1 MTRRIPLL
9 ATVVVAIAVAA
20 MVGLGLW
27 QLRRAKLHARQLAAY
42 TAASRLPPI
51 AFPTVP
57 IRSENLPLYR
67 YATGNCLRPVAWRTA
82 AGENRT
88 EEPGYL
94 IIADCSTGAEG
105 PGMSVELGWS
115 KNPSARAQWNGGLV
129 SGIIVPDSV
138 SRMRIVAAT
147 PVPGVEPSAVP
158 QPSVKITP
166 ERNRGYALTWFGLAV
181 AALVVYALAVRKRWT
196 SEGHKP

>member
-1 MTRRIPLL
+1 MTRRIPVI
-9 ATVVVAIAVAA
+9 ATIVVILAVAGMLA
-20 MVGLGLW
+20 LGVW
-27 QLRRAKLHARQLAAY
+27 QLQRAKLHAGQLAAY

-51 AFPTVP
+51 SFPTVP
-57 IRSENLPLYR
+57 TRTENLPLYR
-67 YATGNCLRPVAWRTA
+67 YATGNCLRVVGWHTA
-82 AGENRT
+82 AGENRS

-94 IIADCSTGAEG
+94 IIADCATGAEG

-115 KNPSARAQWNGGLV
+115 KNPNAKAQWNGGLV

-158 QPSVKITP
+158 TPTVKITP
-166 ERNRGYALTWFGLAV
+166 ERNRGYAATWFGLAA
-181 AALVVYALAVRKRWT
+181 AALVVYALAVRKRWLAAKAK
-196 SEGHKP
+196 S